1 MVLRGSND
9 QMQLEFTKM
18 QSLGND
24 FVVLDAVT
32 QSIVLNE
39 RSAQQIAD
47 RHKGIGCD
55 QILVVEPAT
64 DQTSDF
70 RFRIYNADGSEVGQ
84 CGNGARCFLKFVIDQ
99 GLTDRDQVTIQTNTA
114 TMLASLSDD
123 GLVSVDMGEP
133 TFEPSRVP
141 FSADEQAP
149 EYPLEIDSGTIRIGA
164 VSVGNP
170 HAVQVVEVLSDD
182 LVATQGPQVENHV
195 RFPERTNAGFM
206 QIVSAEQINLRVH
219 ERGVGETQA
228 CGSGAC
234 AAVAVGRHQGRL
246 SDEVAVHL
254 PGGVLGIRWQG
265 AGESL
270 FMTGPAETV
279 FKGRMDI
286 VV

>member
-1 MVLRGSND
+1 MLRGSID
-9 QMQLEFTKM
+9 RMQLEFTKM

-32 QSIVLNE
+32 QSIVLSE

-55 QILVVEPAT
+55 QILLVEPAT

-84 CGNGARCFLKFVIDQ
+84 CGNGARCFLKFVIDR
-99 GLTDRDQVTIQTNTA
+99 GLTDRKQVTIQTSTA
-114 TMLASLSDD
+114 TMLASMSDD
-123 GLVSVDMGEP
+123 GQVSVDMGEP
-133 TFEPSRVP
+133 IFEPSRVP
-141 FSADEQAP
+141 FSADEQAS

-164 VSVGNP
+164 VSMGNP
-170 HAVQVVEVLSDD
+170 HAVQVVDVLSDD
-182 LVATQGPQVENHV
+182 LISTQGPQLENHV
-195 RFPERTNAGFM
+195 RFPERVNAGFM
-206 QIVSAEQINLRVH
+206 QIVTPEHINLRVY

-234 AAVAVGRHQGRL
+234 AAVAVGRLQGRL
-246 SDEVAVHL
+246 SERVTVAL
-254 PGGVLGIRWQG
+254 PGGVLGIHWPG

-270 FMTGPAETV
+270 TMTGPAETV
-279 FKGRMDI
+279 FQGSMGLDG
-286 VV
+286 

>member
-1 MVLRGSND
+1 
-9 QMQLEFTKM
+9 MQLQFTKM

-32 QSIVLNE
+32 QSIVLDE
-39 RSAQQIAD
+39 TSAQQIAD

-55 QILVVEPAT
+55 QILVAEPAT

-99 GLTDRDQVTIQTNTA
+99 GLTDRDEITVQTSTA
-114 TMLASLSDD
+114 TMQLRQSTD
-123 GLVSVDMGEP
+123 GRVTVDMGEP
-133 TFEPSRVP
+133 VFEPSRVP
-141 FSADEQAP
+141 FKADEQAL
-149 EYPLEIDSGTIRIGA
+149 EYPLEIESGTIQIGA

-170 HAVQVVEVLSDD
+170 HAVQIVDALSDD
-182 LVATQGPQVENHV
+182 LVSIQGPQVENHS

-206 QIVSAEQINLRVH
+206 QIVSPEHVLLRVF

-234 AAVAVGRHQGRL
+234 AAVAVGRNQGRL
-246 SDEVAVHL
+246 GEDVTVEL
-254 PGGVLGIRWQG
+254 PGGVLGIRWPG
-265 AGESL
+265 PGSSL
-270 FMTGPAETV
+270 LMTGPAETV
-279 FKGRMDI
+279 FQGHINIDQND
-286 VV
+286 